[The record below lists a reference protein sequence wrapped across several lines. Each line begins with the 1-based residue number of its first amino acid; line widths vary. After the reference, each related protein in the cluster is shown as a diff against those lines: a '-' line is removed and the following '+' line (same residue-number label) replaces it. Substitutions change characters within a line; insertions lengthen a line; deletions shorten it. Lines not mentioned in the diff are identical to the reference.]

1 MTPSTNALAPP
12 SPPSAPRLRIG
23 PTRSARTLLD
33 GGWWPRSTDPLAE
46 LPGLVLAID
55 LLHGPIVRLLLNTET
70 WDGNPRR
77 LIVGGR
83 ELRLGYFT
91 SQPASL
97 LTAICL
103 NEDRVDLLV
112 VPPGT
117 PVDLAEAAMARA
129 ATAGNTVQTPQLLT
143 VAAHDLRADGRQRG
157 LAHLGEGGGRLR
169 TASGDPAAVASRTAD
184 AGPAGHPA
192 PTEPAPAPTAPAPR
206 QRRTGNLPTIATE
219 EQIMTIARHT
229 IVSALRRRGQ
239 HTRADWVE
247 RELPE
252 QVDTTR
258 HAGLLA
264 TLRLDPAEL
273 GESTAP

>member
-1 MTPSTNALAPP
+1 MTPSTSALAPP
-12 SPPSAPRLRIG
+12 SPPSTPRLRIE

-55 LLHGPIVRLLLNTET
+55 LLHGPIVRLLLNTEI

-77 LIVGGR
+77 LTVGCR
-83 ELRLGYFT
+83 VLRLGYFT

-112 VPPGT
+112 VPPDT

-129 ATAGNTVQTPQLLT
+129 ATAGNMVHAPQLLT
-143 VAAHDLRADGRQRG
+143 VAAHEVRGDGRQSG
-157 LAHLGEGGGRLR
+157 LTRLGGRGGRLR
-169 TASGDPAAVASRTAD
+169 TAPGDLAAVASRIAD
-184 AGPAGHPA
+184 AGPAGRSV
-192 PTEPAPAPTAPAPR
+192 PTEPAPAPTAPPRR

-252 QVDTTR
+252 RVDTTR

-273 GESTAP
+273 GESTAR

>member
-1 MTPSTNALAPP
+1 MTPSTNALASP
-12 SPPSAPRLRIG
+12 SPPSTPRLRIE

-55 LLHGPIVRLLLNTET
+55 LLHGPIVRLLLNTQI

-77 LIVGGR
+77 LTIGGR
-83 ELRLGYFT
+83 ILRLGYFT
-91 SQPASL
+91 SQPTSL

-103 NEDRVDLLV
+103 NDDRVDLLV
-112 VPPGT
+112 VPPDT

-129 ATAGNTVQTPQLLT
+129 ATASNVVHAPQLLA
-143 VAAHDLRADGRQRG
+143 VAAQEVRGDGRQPG
-157 LAHLGEGGGRLR
+157 QAHLG
-169 TASGDPAAVASRTAD
+169 PAAVASRIAD
-184 AGPAGHPA
+184 AGPAGHSA
-192 PTEPAPAPTAPAPR
+192 PTEPAPAPTAPPPR

-219 EQIMTIARHT
+219 EQIMTIARNT

-239 HTRADWVE
+239 HTRANWVE

-252 QVDTTR
+252 QVDTTQ

-273 GESTAP
+273 DESTDRREWPC

>member
-12 SPPSAPRLRIG
+12 STPRVRIE
-23 PTRSARTLLD
+23 PTRSVRTLLD

-46 LPGLVLAID
+46 LPGLILAID
-55 LLHGPIVRLLLNTET
+55 LLHGPIVRLVLNTEI

-77 LIVGGR
+77 LAAGGR
-83 ELRLGYFT
+83 VVRLGYFT

-112 VPPGT
+112 VPPDT
-117 PVDLAEAAMARA
+117 AVDLAEAAMARA
-129 ATAGNTVQTPQLLT
+129 ATASNLVHAPELLT
-143 VAAHDLRADGRQRG
+143 VAAHDVRGDGRQRG
-157 LAHLGEGGGRLR
+157 QAHLGGDGGDLR
-169 TASGDPAAVASRTAD
+169 PPPATLPRSLPRMGA

-192 PTEPAPAPTAPAPR
+192 PTEPAPAPTTPPPRR
-206 QRRTGNLPTIATE
+206 QRTDDLPTITTE
-219 EQIMTIARHT
+219 EHTMTIARHT

-239 HTRADWVE
+239 DTRADWVE

-252 QVDTTR
+252 QVDPTR
-258 HAGLLA
+258 HGGLLA

-273 GESTAP
+273 GESTAR

>member
-12 SPPSAPRLRIG
+12 SPPSTPRLRIE
-23 PTRSARTLLD
+23 PTRAARTLLD
-33 GGWWPRSTDPLAE
+33 GGWWPRSTNPLAE

-77 LIVGGR
+77 LTIGGR
-83 ELRLGYFT
+83 VLRLGYFT

-103 NEDRVDLLV
+103 NEARVDLLV
-112 VPPGT
+112 VPPDT
-117 PVDLAEAAMARA
+117 PADLAEAAMARA
-129 ATAGNTVQTPQLLT
+129 ATAGNIVHTPQLLT
-143 VAAHDLRADGRQRG
+143 AAAHDVRGDGRQQG
-157 LAHLGEGGGRLR
+157 LAHLGGGGGRLR
-169 TASGDPAAVASRTAD
+169 TAPGDPAAVASRIAD
-184 AGPAGHPA
+184 AGPAGHSA
-192 PTEPAPAPTAPAPR
+192 PTEPAPPPT

-273 GESTAP
+273 DESTAR

>member
-1 MTPSTNALAPP
+1 MTPSTSALAPP
-12 SPPSAPRLRIG
+12 SPPAPPSTPRLRTE

-55 LLHGPIVRLLLNTET
+55 LLHGPIVRLLLNTDI

-77 LIVGGR
+77 LTVDGR
-83 ELRLGYFT
+83 VVRLGYFT

-97 LTAICL
+97 LTAICR
-103 NEDRVDLLV
+103 NDDRVDLLV
-112 VPPGT
+112 VPPDT
-117 PVDLAEAAMARA
+117 PVDLAEAAMERA
-129 ATAGNTVQTPQLLT
+129 ATAGNRVHAPRLLT
-143 VAAHDLRADGRQRG
+143 VAA
-157 LAHLGEGGGRLR
+157 
-169 TASGDPAAVASRTAD
+169 
-184 AGPAGHPA
+184 
-192 PTEPAPAPTAPAPR
+192 EPAPAPAAPSPR
-206 QRRTGNLPTIATE
+206 QRRTDNLPTIATE
-219 EQIMTIARHT
+219 EQNMTIARDR

-258 HAGLLA
+258 HTGLLA
-264 TLRLDPAEL
+264 TLNLDPAEL
-273 GESTAP
+273 GESTGR

>member
-1 MTPSTNALAPP
+1 MVPSTNALAPP
-12 SPPSAPRLRIG
+12 SPPSTPRLRIE

-46 LPGLVLAID
+46 LPGLILAID
-55 LLHGPIVRLLLNTET
+55 LLRGPIVRLVLSANT
-70 WDGNPRR
+70 WNGNPRH
-77 LIVGGR
+77 LAVDGR
-83 ELRLGYFT
+83 VLRLGYFT

-103 NEDRVDLLV
+103 NDDRVDLLV
-112 VPPGT
+112 VPPET
-117 PVDLAEAAMARA
+117 AADLAEAAMALA
-129 ATAGNTVQTPQLLT
+129 ATAGNRVHAPQLLT
-143 VAAHDLRADGRQRG
+143 AAATMSDARADSAGRRIWE
-157 LAHLGEGGGRLR
+157 GEGGRLR
-169 TASGDPAAVASRTAD
+169 TAPGAPPTVASRTTE
-184 AGPAGHPA
+184 AGPAGKSA
-192 PTEPAPAPTAPAPR
+192 PVEPASAPAAPPPR
-206 QRRTGNLPTIATE
+206 RRRTGDLPTITTE
-219 EQIMTIARHT
+219 DQSMTIARHT

-258 HAGLLA
+258 HVGLLA

-273 GESTAP
+273 GEPTAR

>member
-12 SPPSAPRLRIG
+12 SPPSTPRLRLE

-77 LIVGGR
+77 LTIGGR
-83 ELRLGYFT
+83 VLRLGYFT

-112 VPPGT
+112 VPPDT
-117 PVDLAEAAMARA
+117 PAHLAEAAMARA
-129 ATAGNTVQTPQLLT
+129 ATAGNMVHTPQLLT
-143 VAAHDLRADGRQRG
+143 VAAHDVGGDGRQLG
-157 LAHLGEGGGRLR
+157 PAHLGGSGGRLR
-169 TASGDPAAVASRTAD
+169 TAPGNLAAVASRIAD
-184 AGPAGHPA
+184 AGPARQSV
-192 PTEPAPAPTAPAPR
+192 PTEPAPAPTAPPPR

-273 GESTAP
+273 RESTAR

>member
-12 SPPSAPRLRIG
+12 SPPSTPRLRIE

-33 GGWWPRSTDPLAE
+33 GGWWPRSTNPLAE
-46 LPGLVLAID
+46 LPGLVFAID
-55 LLHGPIVRLLLNTET
+55 LLHGPIVRLLFHSET

-77 LIVGGR
+77 LTVGGR
-83 ELRLGYFT
+83 VLRLGYFA

-97 LTAICL
+97 LTAICH

-112 VPPGT
+112 VPPDT
-117 PVDLAEAAMARA
+117 PADLAQAAMARA
-129 ATAGNTVQTPQLLT
+129 ATAGNMVHTPQLLT
-143 VAAHDLRADGRQRG
+143 VAAHDVRGDGPQRG
-157 LAHLGEGGGRLR
+157 PAHLGGGGGHPR
-169 TASGDPAAVASRTAD
+169 TAPGEPAAVASRTAD
-184 AGPAGHPA
+184 AGPAGHSA
-192 PTEPAPAPTAPAPR
+192 PTKPAPAPTAPPPKP
-206 QRRTGNLPTIATE
+206 RRTRNLPTIATE

-258 HAGLLA
+258 HTGLLA

-273 GESTAP
+273 GESTTR

>member
-1 MTPSTNALAPP
+1 MTPSTSALAPP
-12 SPPSAPRLRIG
+12 SPPSTPRLRIE

-55 LLHGPIVRLLLNTET
+55 LLHGPIARLLLNTEI

-77 LIVGGR
+77 LTVGGR
-83 ELRLGYFT
+83 VLRLGYFT

-112 VPPGT
+112 VPPDT

-129 ATAGNTVQTPQLLT
+129 ATAGDMVHAPQLLA
-143 VAAHDLRADGRQRG
+143 VAAQEVRGDGRQPG
-157 LAHLGEGGGRLR
+157 QAHVGGGGGRLR
-169 TASGDPAAVASRTAD
+169 TAPGGLAAVASRIAE
-184 AGPAGHPA
+184 AEPAGQPA
-192 PTEPAPAPTAPAPR
+192 PTEPAPAPTAPPPR
-206 QRRTGNLPTIATE
+206 QRRTGNPPTIATE

-252 QVDTTR
+252 QVDPAQ

-273 GESTAP
+273 GEPTAR